1 MGYLFDASCL
11 FSKVPNVVRD
21 VADVVTGHLAA
32 LFARAAREHPDR
44 EFLVFGSRR
53 MTYVQVEREAVALA
67 DALAKL
73 GLQAG
78 DRLAVDLPNWPEWVV
93 TLLAAAYRG
102 VVLVPLDPSLTIHEL
117 KYQLRHAEVRA
128 AVVPESYEGTDF
140 LELYDELLPDLPELR
155 ALILVGTSDR
165 WLDDRVYRYADL
177 ISKRAAPAGVIA
189 SGDPAMLPLAILYTS
204 GTMGKPKGVTLSHA
218 SITMTAR
225 ASCDAV
231 RHTGEDRVLGAVP
244 AFTIFGV
251 HVVAVTITA
260 GATLVLQE
268 RFDAGAALE
277 LIRRERVTVVHGVP
291 TMFELLMRHPSFEE
305 RSPVTCRSGLVA
317 GSPVSPDLASRIR
330 QWCDVEIAYG
340 LTETGPTVTVTRFE
354 DDAERRAQTVGRAI
368 AGVTVKVVDLKSGS
382 LHGPEAVG
390 ELAVRGPNV
399 MLGYDRMP
407 GETSRSVTAEG
418 FFLTGDL
425 ALVDED
431 GYVKILG
438 RRAEVI
444 IRGGY
449 KIYPRELEDLL
460 RTHPAVGDA
469 TVVGIPNETLGELI
483 CACVVPTEGSIVTGD
498 ELKDFCRE
506 AVADY
511 KVPDL
516 VRFFDTLPLT
526 GSGKVKRRELA
537 QVVGLELSTTT

>member
-1 MGYLFDASCL
+1 
-11 FSKVPNVVRD
+11 
-21 VADVVTGHLAA
+21 VATDHLAT
-32 LFARAAREHPDR
+32 LFAERANEHPHR

-53 MTYVQVEREAVALA
+53 MTYEQVDREAVALA
-67 DALAKL
+67 GSLTGL
-73 GLQAG
+73 GLQPG

-102 VVLVPLDPSLTIHEL
+102 VALVPLDPSLSLHEL

-128 AVVPESYEGTDF
+128 AVVADTAAGADVM
-140 LELYDELLPDLPELR
+140 ELYDELLPALPDLR
-155 ALILVGTSDR
+155 ALVLVGGEDR

-177 ISKRAAPAGVIA
+177 VSKRSPRPTPIAP
-189 SGDPAMLPLAILYTS
+189 GDPGKVPLTLLYTS
-204 GTMGKPKGVTLSHA
+204 GTMGKPKGVALSHA
-218 SITMTAR
+218 NITMTAR
-225 ASCDAV
+225 ASSEAV
-231 RHTGEDRVLGAVP
+231 RHTGDDRVLGAVP
-244 AFTIFGV
+244 LFTIFGV

-268 RFDAGAALE
+268 RFEAGGALE
-277 LIRRERVTVVHGVP
+277 LIRRERVTIVHGVP

-305 RSPVTCRSGLVA
+305 SPPTTCRSGLVA
-317 GSPVSPDLASRIR
+317 GSPVSPDLAQRIR
-330 QWCDVEIAYG
+330 QWCDVQIAYG
-340 LTETGPTVTVTRFE
+340 LTETGPTVTVTRFDE
-354 DDAERRAQTVGRAI
+354 PPERRASTVGRAI
-368 AGVTVKVVDLKSGS
+368 AGVTVKVVDLKSGA

-390 ELAVRGPNV
+390 ELAVKGPNV
-399 MLGYDRMP
+399 MLGYYRMP
-407 GETSRSVTAEG
+407 GETARSLTPEG

-425 ALVDED
+425 AVVDEE
-431 GYVKILG
+431 GYVRILS

-469 TVVGIPNETLGELI
+469 CVVGIPNETLGELI
-483 CACVVPTEGSIVTGD
+483 CACVVPLEGSIVTGD

-516 VRFFDTLPLT
+516 VRFFDTFPLT